1 MKAVCSIKAVT
12 AVHLARYFRRYAVLS
27 LLLAGICLCGCDR
40 GSDNVRR
47 EPEKEENGGRD
58 DDKPTPPGEEN
69 RPGPSDKDYDFTSEL
84 PDACVRYKG
93 SGLTLRFDR
102 GGVLAKVHADG
113 RRELINLDGGERVEF
128 MGADILPDSL
138 LPDARLT
145 VNGAA
150 VELKSVRM
158 KKQTAEAVWY
168 HAVDS
173 EDKNHILVLP

>member
-1 MKAVCSIKAVT
+1 MRGIGNIKAV
-12 AVHLARYFRRYAVLS
+12 VVYLARYFRRPMVLC
-27 LLLAGICLCGCDR
+27 LLLAGLCLSGCDR

-113 RRELINLDGGERVEF
+113 RRELIDLDGGERVEF
-128 MGADILPDSL
+128 TPADIQPDSL
-138 LPDARLT
+138 IPEARLA
-145 VNGAA
+145 VNGSA
-150 VELKSVRM
+150 VRLKSVRM

-168 HAVDS
+168 HAVD
-173 EDKNHILVLP
+173 EDDKNHILVLP